1 MNLEGTAALVTG
13 GARRVGRAI
22 SLELARAGCDI
33 AIHYRTSEEE
43 ARTLVETVRRIGRH
57 AVMVQGDLTDPTSW
71 PGIVGKAVK
80 SLGRL
85 DILVNNAS
93 VFLTDRPDTIDDF
106 DAGLWEE
113 MLRVNLIAPA
123 GLAHHAR
130 PYLQTH
136 GTGRIINLCDIAAD
150 RPYPGHLAYGCT
162 KSGLVSLTKALARA
176 LAPSITVNGISPGI
190 ALFPETYDDR
200 HRESLIAQ
208 VPLKRAGTP
217 DDIARAVRF
226 LAETA
231 DYMTGQIINV
241 DGGRSVV

>member
-1 MNLEGTAALVTG
+1 MNLKGTAALVTG
-13 GARRVGRAI
+13 GARRVGQAI
-22 SLELARAGCDI
+22 SLELAEAGCDI
-33 AIHYRTSEEE
+33 AIHYGTSEEE
-43 ARTLVETVRRIGRH
+43 ARALVEAVRLKGRQ
-57 AVMVQGDLTDPTSW
+57 AVMVQGNLADPSSW
-71 PGIVGKAVK
+71 PGIVGKAVE

-85 DILVNNAS
+85 DVLVNNAS
-93 VFLTDRPDTIDDF
+93 TFLTDHPDTIDHF
-106 DAGLWEE
+106 DAGLWED
-113 MLRVNLIAPA
+113 MVRVNLIAPA

-130 PYLQTH
+130 PYLQAH
-136 GTGRIINLCDIAAD
+136 DGGRIVNLCDIAAD
-150 RPYPGHLAYGCT
+150 RPYPGHLAYCCT

-176 LAPSITVNGISPGI
+176 LSPSITVNGISPGI
-190 ALFPETYDDR
+190 ALFPETYDNR
-200 HRESLIAQ
+200 MRESLIAQ